1 MVPCISHTERGSR
14 KVSSLKTT
22 ESYVKYGHLS
32 FVFRKQEMIW
42 PISCWLECERWIWDS
57 GERFTTQNKKTCTPP
72 LKVGQEIA
80 QLSTWSEREQEVPKG
95 WEFVRNWPVIKGF
108 VENLERIRISL
119 RAEGSESK
127 IKAIS
132 LLEKNGEAGICVF
145 YLLELLD
152 IPLVYLCCNVSNTE

>member
-1 MVPCISHTERGSR
+1 MVHMDRGSR

-42 PISCWLECERWIWDS
+42 PISSWLECGRWIWDS

-80 QLSTWSEREQEVPKG
+80 QLSTWSEREREVPKG
-95 WEFVRNWPVIKGF
+95 WDFVRNWPVIKGF

-119 RAEGSESK
+119 WAEGSESK
-127 IKAIS
+127 IKNYFPFGKEWRS
-132 LLEKNGEAGICVF
+132 WNL
-145 YLLELLD
+145 YLLSTG
-152 IPLVYLCCNVSNTE
+152 IIRYPIGIFMF